1 VKSNCRRR
9 GRPTIMSP
17 LWQHTPSAVLTA
29 GAADTR
35 PAHGHRTARR
45 HPSNFFFHTNH
56 TRTKPIHSWIGAHS
70 HNDRKQKMSSTKM
83 SATTEADV
91 EAHVAAVEQ
100 LQRDAFA
107 LQAALE
113 RSRHV
118 IVSTLMRSRL
128 YDIME
133 GRVLIPRGSL
143 ASEMEDPRLKFP
155 ASLTSSGRLLLGDL
169 GTVGSLLEGD
179 GTEDIDRYLQQHP
192 VRAVLVCMGADAARA
207 VSKQFKKRGLDYL
220 GLEGCVDEEGYPLLE
235 RHLEAS
241 NAFIR
246 EKLLAA
252 APDGC
257 VLVHCHE
264 GKNRSCALCV
274 AFLMVQH
281 RMRLTEAIQHVW
293 SKRPMVLSNESFLQQ
308 LIDLAAREGLLS

>member
-1 VKSNCRRR
+1 MDQRGEEQLQKKRSTDDHVSTLATHAQRRADSWRR
-9 GRPTIMSP
+9 G
-17 LWQHTPSAVLTA
+17 HTA
-29 GAADTR
+29 GTRAPYRRTRVFFSHQKKADSFMDPFGPQQLTIV
-35 PAHGHRTARR
+35 
-45 HPSNFFFHTNH
+45 N
-56 TRTKPIHSWIGAHS
+56 
-70 HNDRKQKMSSTKM
+70 KMSTKM